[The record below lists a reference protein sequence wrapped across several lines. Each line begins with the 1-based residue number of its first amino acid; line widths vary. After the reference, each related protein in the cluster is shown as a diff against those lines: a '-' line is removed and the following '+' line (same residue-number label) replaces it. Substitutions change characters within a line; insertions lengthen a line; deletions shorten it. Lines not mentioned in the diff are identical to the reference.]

1 MLKYFNSNICAIKNN
16 LNQNKHKLIAKQLLE
31 EVGAIRSTSRF
42 LMRTQYL
49 FDDEHGQY
57 MLHKY
62 GWKGERRI
70 YGNIAHLEIAS
81 DGKIW
86 LHHDGTGLELA
97 NILVDK
103 GIPKSEIVL
112 AFHPEYVREDTGFAI
127 V

>member
-1 MLKYFNSNICAIKNN
+1 MLLRMKKSTVYQCSERDI
-16 LNQNKHKLIAKQLLE
+16 
-31 EVGAIRSTSRF
+31 GRIRTISRF
-42 LMRTQYL
+42 TMRTQYL

-62 GWKGERRI
+62 GWKTPSRRI
-70 YGNIAHLEIAS
+70 YGMVAHLEIAE

-103 GIPKSEIVL
+103 GVKKSDIIL
-112 AFHPEYVREDTGFAI
+112 AFHPEMVREDTGFGVA
-127 V
+127 